1 MIPNFN
7 NNGPCFELFS
17 SAAEIIKYW
26 KFRGKYSKE
35 FEPHSKSNIY
45 YLHFGGVSNMSTPID
60 EKHSLQINNSCL
72 LFQFMLFNTKS
83 FSIEICVR
91 DKTDTKRRFNLTSS
105 VKEVESKSLYIK
117 IPFIDYPM
125 YIWTNLIVD
134 LNSLIQQYFKM
145 QTFKTIDSIHIT
157 GNLKIRKIFS
167 LRTKD
172 EPILKTIDM
181 GKSVPSVNLLFTEK
195 GNILNTN
202 IKIIGI
208 NNTHINT
215 VNIDSKSIQNKS
227 NINNNNNKKRSPSP
241 FIDNSTHNNKYSTA
255 SDITPNKFKQIY
267 TKKNNVQHGS
277 KTNINNIK
285 KESITNKINENK
297 KFIQNLPDI
306 TKLTN
311 NIKYKKGKTVIKK
324 IAGSSN
330 EEGNNSNN
338 IININNINNINNN
351 EMKNNFVEKNKSLGK
366 YIQNQKN
373 NKKRNKSNNPYIRP
387 KMNKK
392 SENSEIKEKKFEK
405 KFENLNININANTN
419 TKVPNKNSPS
429 NKKINQKDNNEI
441 IIDNYHQSK
450 EKEIILED
458 YNSPDSKAE
467 NKFKFNSIPLGNSLL
482 YKNQNKPKEEEKE
495 IFIDKK
501 PSNNS
506 ISFNNN
512 NPNNKFSNTNMLL
525 ESGIDIKNIPIY
537 DSIEEVAEWQGQGGN
552 DWNNIQGEGV
562 GNKLIRLDSIKKV
575 EKVNNNIDDDDLL
588 EFGSLERKENYRP
601 YTPPI
606 EELVQ
611 VNPNRMKGD
620 SNMKMSLDKK
630 STLKSNKTLKNYE
643 NLVYIEEKGLL
654 YDPLTNKYY
663 DIKAK

>member
-17 SAAEIIKYW
+17 AATEIIKYW
-26 KFRGKYSKE
+26 KLRGKYSKE

-45 YLHFGGVSNMSTPID
+45 YLHFAGVSNMSTPID

-72 LFQFMLFNTKS
+72 LFQFMLFNIKS

-91 DKTDTKRRFNLTSS
+91 DKTDSKRRFNLTSS
-105 VKEVESKSLYIK
+105 VKEVESSTLYIK

-134 LNSLIQQYFKM
+134 LNSLLQHYFKT
-145 QTFKTIDSIHIT
+145 QTFKTIDSIRIT

-172 EPILKTIDM
+172 EPIIKSIDM

-195 GNILNTN
+195 GNFLNTN

-215 VNIDSKSIQNKS
+215 VNIDSKSIQIKS
-227 NINNNNNKKRSPSP
+227 NNNNNNKKRSPSP
-241 FIDNSTHNNKYSTA
+241 FNENSTHNNKYSTA

-267 TKKNNVQHGS
+267 SKKNKEQHGS
-277 KTNINNIK
+277 KTNININNINININNIK
-285 KESITNKINENK
+285 KENITNKIIENK
-297 KFIQNLPDI
+297 KFIKDLPDI

-311 NIKYKKGKTVIKK
+311 NIKYKKGKNNLKK
-324 IAGSSN
+324 ITGNSN

-338 IININNINNINNN
+338 IININNISNTNNN
-351 EMKNNFVEKNKSLGK
+351 AVKNNFVEKNKSLGK

-405 KFENLNININANTN
+405 KFENINININ
-419 TKVPNKNSPS
+419 TKVSNKNTPS
-429 NKKINQKDNNEI
+429 NNKINQKDNEI
-441 IIDNYHQSK
+441 IIDNYHQTK

-458 YNSPDSKAE
+458 YNSPDSKVE
-467 NKFKFNSIPLGNSLL
+467 NKFKFNNIPLGNSLL

-495 IFIDKK
+495 IYIDKK
-501 PSNNS
+501 PSNNN
-506 ISFNNN
+506 INNA
-512 NPNNKFSNTNMLL
+512 NNKFSNTNMLL

-537 DSIEEVAEWQGQGGN
+537 DNIEEVAEWQGGN

-562 GNKLIRLDSIKKV
+562 PNKLIRLDNTKKV

-588 EFGSLERKENYRP
+588 EFGSLERKDTYRP